1 VNKLKLAI
9 LDDYQ
14 GTAKDLGDW
23 SSLPPGTNVQFF
35 QDHIANEDKLV
46 ERLRDFD
53 MVMGMRERTPFTRSI
68 LSRLPKLRLLMTTGL
83 RNASFD
89 MEAASDMGIPVCGA
103 SGAGEGPTELT
114 WGLILS
120 LMRHIHEE
128 DKRSREG
135 SWGTTVGVGL
145 KGKTLGLIGLGHIGS
160 LVAKVGK
167 AFDMNIIAWSQNM
180 TAERAKA
187 CDARLVDK
195 ETLFRESD
203 VVSVHLV
210 LSDRSRGLVG
220 AEELELMKSSAFLVN
235 ISRGPIVDEKALID
249 VLERKAIAGA
259 ALDTFDVEPLPLSH
273 PLFKTP
279 NTLICPHLGY
289 VTEEG
294 YRAFYSGVIENVRAF
309 LSGEPIRVINEAV
322 LTSAEF
328 RGYN

>member
-1 VNKLKLAI
+1 MKLAI

-14 GTAKDLGDW
+14 GTAKYLGDW

-46 ERLRDFD
+46 DRLKDFD

-120 LMRHIHEE
+120 LLRHIHEE

-180 TAERAKA
+180 TAERAKE
-187 CDARLVDK
+187 CDATLVDK

-220 AEELELMKSSAFLVN
+220 AAELELMKSTAFLVN

>member
-1 VNKLKLAI
+1 MKLAI

-289 VTEEG
+289 VTEES

>member
-1 VNKLKLAI
+1 MKLAV

-14 GTAKDLGDW
+14 ATAKDLGDW
-23 SSLPPGTNVQFF
+23 SQLPPGTEVEYFH
-35 QDHIANEDKLV
+35 DHIADEDQLV
-46 ERLRDFD
+46 ERLKDFD

-89 MEAASDMGIPVCGA
+89 MQAATDLGIPVCGA

-114 WGLILS
+114 WGLIIAML
-120 LMRHIHEE
+120 RHIHEE
-128 DKRSREG
+128 EQRSREG
-135 SWGTTVGVGL
+135 TWGTTVGVGL
-145 KGKTLGLIGLGHIGS
+145 KGKTLGLLGLGHIGS
-160 LVAKVGK
+160 LVARVGA

-180 TAERAKA
+180 TAERAKECQA
-187 CDARLVDK
+187 TLVDK
-195 ETLFRESD
+195 ETLFKEAD
-203 VVSVHLV
+203 IVSVHLV

-220 AEELELMKSSAFLVN
+220 APELALMKPTAYLVN

-259 ALDTFDVEPLPLSH
+259 ALDTFDVEPLPKDH

-289 VTEEG
+289 VTEES
-294 YRAFYSGVIENVRAF
+294 YRAFYAGIIENVRAF
-309 LSGEPIRVINEAV
+309 VSGEPVRVINSDV
-322 LTSAEF
+322 LTSPQF
-328 RGYN
+328 RGYE

>member
-1 VNKLKLAI
+1 
-9 LDDYQ
+9 
-14 GTAKDLGDW
+14 
-23 SSLPPGTNVQFF
+23 
-35 QDHIANEDKLV
+35 
-46 ERLRDFD
+46 
-53 MVMGMRERTPFTRSI
+53 
-68 LSRLPKLRLLMTTGL
+68 
-83 RNASFD
+83 
-89 MEAASDMGIPVCGA
+89 
-103 SGAGEGPTELT
+103 
-114 WGLILS
+114 
-120 LMRHIHEE
+120 MRHIHEE

-249 VLERKAIAGA
+249 ALERKAIAGA

>member
-1 VNKLKLAI
+1 MKLAI

-14 GTAKDLGDW
+14 ATAKDLGDW
-23 SSLPPGTNVQFF
+23 SQLPPGTEVEYFH
-35 QDHIANEDKLV
+35 DHIADEDQLV
-46 ERLRDFD
+46 ERLKDFD

-89 MEAASDMGIPVCGA
+89 MQAATDLGIPVCGA

-114 WGLILS
+114 WGLIIAML
-120 LMRHIHEE
+120 RHIHEE
-128 DKRSREG
+128 EQRSREG
-135 SWGTTVGVGL
+135 TWGTTVGVGL
-145 KGKTLGLIGLGHIGS
+145 KGKTLGLLGLGHIGS
-160 LVAKVGK
+160 LVARVGA

-180 TAERAKA
+180 TAERAKECQA
-187 CDARLVDK
+187 TLVDK
-195 ETLFRESD
+195 ETLFKEAD
-203 VVSVHLV
+203 IVSVHLV

-220 AEELELMKSSAFLVN
+220 APELALMKPTAYLVN

-259 ALDTFDVEPLPLSH
+259 ALDTFDVEPLPKDH

-289 VTEEG
+289 VTEES
-294 YRAFYSGVIENVRAF
+294 YRAFYAGIIENVRAF
-309 LSGEPIRVINEAV
+309 VSGEPVRVINSDV
-322 LTSAEF
+322 LTSPQF
-328 RGYN
+328 RGYE

>member
-1 VNKLKLAI
+1 MKLAV

-14 GTAKDLGDW
+14 ATAKDLGDW
-23 SSLPPGTNVQFF
+23 SQLPPGTEVEYFH
-35 QDHIANEDKLV
+35 DHIADEDQLV
-46 ERLRDFD
+46 ERLKDFD

-89 MEAASDMGIPVCGA
+89 MQAATDLGIPVCGA

-114 WGLILS
+114 WGLIIAML
-120 LMRHIHEE
+120 RHIHEE
-128 DKRSREG
+128 EQRSREG
-135 SWGTTVGVGL
+135 TWGTTVGVGL
-145 KGKTLGLIGLGHIGS
+145 KGKTLGLLGLGHIGS
-160 LVAKVGK
+160 LVARVGA

-180 TAERAKA
+180 TAERAKECQA
-187 CDARLVDK
+187 TLVNK
-195 ETLFRESD
+195 ETLFKEAD
-203 VVSVHLV
+203 IVSVHLV

-220 AEELELMKSSAFLVN
+220 APELALMKPTAYLVN

-259 ALDTFDVEPLPLSH
+259 ALDTFDVEPLPKDH

-289 VTEEG
+289 VTEES
-294 YRAFYSGVIENVRAF
+294 YRAFYAGIIENVRAF
-309 LSGEPIRVINEAV
+309 VSGEPVRVINSDV
-322 LTSAEF
+322 LTSSQF
-328 RGYN
+328 RGYG